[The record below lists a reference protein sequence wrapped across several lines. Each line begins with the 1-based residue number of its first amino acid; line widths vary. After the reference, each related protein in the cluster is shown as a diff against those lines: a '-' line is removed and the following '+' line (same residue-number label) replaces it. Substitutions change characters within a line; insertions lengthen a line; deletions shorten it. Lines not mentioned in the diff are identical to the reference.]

1 MTNPMSL
8 RNIPPDILRLA
19 RATSVQ
25 TGLSVNAVFRL
36 ALASGLFVELTK
48 IAPDQAGTYGGL
60 QATDLAK
67 ALRRHLSSAIDFLLE
82 QGQHPY
88 QGTMSTRTSGVSL
101 SFPQHEMPSPQTM
114 SGDGVMFDRSIGDD
128 LEALGI
134 GMGLSESAE

>member
-1 MTNPMSL
+1 MSL

-88 QGTMSTRTSGVSL
+88 QGTMSTSTSRVSL

-134 GMGLSESAE
+134 GIGLSESAE